1 MTSGRV
7 GYAAACMLI
16 CTVKGIL
23 KEFDAFS
30 RTLAI
35 KKDADHIETG
45 AVSGKALAHHIIQC
59 YF

>member
-1 MTSGRV
+1 
-7 GYAAACMLI
+7 MLI